1 MDVIAK
7 IVLKPE
13 FQPEFESRLRALTPL
28 TLTED
33 GCVRFEVYKD
43 RDTNNVFWLIE
54 RWRSETDLES
64 HYAQPYVRALID
76 HYDEWLAEPLTVVK
90 LSPFQS

>member
-13 FQPEFESRLRALTPL
+13 FQSEFESRLRVLIQLTQA
-28 TLTED
+28 ED
-33 GCVRFEVYKD
+33 GCLRFEAY
-43 RDTNNVFWLIE
+43 RDQDMDNVFWLIE
-54 RWRSETDLES
+54 AWRSETDLES
-64 HYAQPYVRALID
+64 HYVQPYVRALID
-76 HYDEWLAEPLTVVK
+76 HYDEWLYEPLTVVK